1 MFSETVSSEYVI
13 LKNLLITLRR
23 LNFDEGIIF
32 LKNLLISNNELNF
45 DSFLRG
51 FIRYDVFDRSMN
63 DDLILLNKELFD
75 KSLNNIING
84 EDSRIHI
91 PVNFYVKKWGSD
103 YYSKIEY
110 NNNTFLDVNDILAKF
125 PNQHEKMQ
133 EQFNRIK
140 LIISTCEDNYKW
152 KANRLY

>member
-1 MFSETVSSEYVI
+1 
-13 LKNLLITLRR
+13 
-23 LNFDEGIIF
+23 
-32 LKNLLISNNELNF
+32 
-45 DSFLRG
+45 
-51 FIRYDVFDRSMN
+51 MN

-110 NNNTFLDVNDILAKF
+110 NNNTFW
-125 PNQHEKMQ
+125 M
-133 EQFNRIK
+133 
-140 LIISTCEDNYKW
+140 
-152 KANRLY
+152 